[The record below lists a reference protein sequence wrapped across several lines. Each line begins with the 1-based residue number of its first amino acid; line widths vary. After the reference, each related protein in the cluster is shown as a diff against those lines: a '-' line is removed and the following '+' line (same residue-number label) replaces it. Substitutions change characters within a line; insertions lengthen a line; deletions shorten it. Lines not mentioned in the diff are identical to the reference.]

1 MLSVATS
8 SSKNDRYEK
17 QRLLLTVKLGS
28 EKACLILK
36 NKGSPT

>member
-1 MLSVATS
+1 MISVATS
-8 SSKNDRYEK
+8 CAVHDRYEK